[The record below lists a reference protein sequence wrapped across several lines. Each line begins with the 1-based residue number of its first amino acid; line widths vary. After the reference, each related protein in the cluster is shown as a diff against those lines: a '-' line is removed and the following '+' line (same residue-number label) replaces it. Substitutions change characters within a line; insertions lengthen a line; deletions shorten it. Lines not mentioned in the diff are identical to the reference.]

1 MVPPLPK
8 TVVKTP
14 GGKLFLSRT
23 SAIIL
28 VVAMVMSEVD
38 DAPFQHVKSPQITA
52 IAKFH
57 PRTAHGKLKAVITP
71 IIPKGFHY
79 SIITC

>member
-1 MVPPLPK
+1 MV
-8 TVVKTP
+8 
-14 GGKLFLSRT
+14 
-23 SAIIL
+23 I
-28 VVAMVMSEVD
+28 SEVD